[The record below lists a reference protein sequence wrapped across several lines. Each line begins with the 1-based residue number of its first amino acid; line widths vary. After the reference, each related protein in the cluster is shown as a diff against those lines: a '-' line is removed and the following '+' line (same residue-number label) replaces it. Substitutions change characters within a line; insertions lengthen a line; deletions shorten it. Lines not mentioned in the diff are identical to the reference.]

1 MVGTKNTAPDI
12 RLTKDD
18 IRQKEHQEL
27 YQHQAKMMLAK
38 SNHQNNNNISLTV
51 SAGDNSI
58 DYADHLYDSTKIR
71 TDDVPTLTD
80 QFAPV
85 ENLLNPITGT
95 AYITEQKQTAMNTKV
110 DPYSVE
116 GTMLTL
122 VLPILIAVIWIFYMH
137 SVWRKGRIR
146 SQRMLW

>member
-1 MVGTKNTAPDI
+1 MSHASETLDANKNLVFLSITFQRNVSSITANGRD
-12 RLTKDD
+12 K
-18 IRQKEHQEL
+18 
-27 YQHQAKMMLAK
+27 
-38 SNHQNNNNISLTV
+38 
-51 SAGDNSI
+51 SI

-71 TDDVPTLTD
+71 TDDVPLLTD

-122 VLPILIAVIWIFYMH
+122 VLPILIAVIWIFYMQ
-137 SVWRKGRIR
+137 SI
-146 SQRMLW
+146 